1 MFREQMITFL
11 EAAVVFLLATNAASV
26 LAAVYAIRL
35 AHATAPHLQQA
46 RSAIERRLDGIVNRL
61 S

>member
-11 EAAVVFLLATNAASV
+11 EAAVVFLLATNAASALV
-26 LAAVYAIRL
+26 AVYAMRL
-35 AHATAPHLQQA
+35 ARAASPPLQQA
-46 RSAIERRLDGIVNRL
+46 KSAIERRLDGIANCL